1 MDEQNVN
8 KELLEEEVVTPE
20 VEEEDD
26 PLAHAFQYTEPDPP
40 QAKRWPIVVLAVLL
54 VLVFVFGMLWA
65 FGAFDPKDPNKE
77 PEKEETKKPSIG
89 TTDVSDLAAV
99 QSENFTVSN
108 GMFSFNME
116 SVYRNFLSK
125 NSYYLSSLGLDTSK
139 PLKDQ
144 KAYDSEETWF
154 QYFAAY
160 AEKDAEWMLVMSEL
174 AKTTGVTMSDTSKTD
189 MEEYLE
195 TLDVSG
201 YLNGVS
207 LEDARD
213 FFTMYYTA
221 LAQENALID
230 SFTFTPD
237 EVEAYYQKNARK
249 FQTVDCVYFGFS
261 IGEEGEFKTAA
272 DAAEAVKK
280 LSDCKTSAE
289 FQAAVVDHL
298 IATKQYTDRDKA
310 AADVA
315 AACVQ
320 AGVPYT
326 EGDEVA
332 EWMFAADTAVGDTKT
347 IQNDTA
353 IMVYMLVKA
362 PDRDTSKT
370 VDVRHILV
378 TDDVYGTDEATKA
391 KAEEILNTW
400 QGGEATAESFG
411 QLAAKF
417 TEDSN
422 GAQGG
427 LYEGVTPGMMVTEFN
442 DWCFDESR
450 KTGDTGIVK
459 TSYGYHVMYFEGS
472 GEAWY
477 TTVLNAMKDEAY
489 NAKYEELAK
498 QYPVTYLKEN
508 INKNEL

>member
-8 KELLEEEVVTPE
+8 KDLLEEEVVTPE
-20 VEEEDD
+20 VEEDD

-40 QAKRWPIVVLAVLL
+40 QAKRWPVILLAVLL
-54 VLVFVFGMLWA
+54 GLVFVGGMLWA
-65 FGAFDPKDPNKE
+65 FGAFDPKDPHKD
-77 PEKEETKKPSIG
+77 PEEEGSKKPSIG
-89 TTDVSDLAAV
+89 TADVSDLTAV

-125 NSYYLSSLGLDTSK
+125 NSYYLSSLGLDAEK

-144 KAYDSEETWF
+144 KAYESEETWF
-154 QYFAAY
+154 QYFAAF

-174 AKTTGVTMSDTSKTD
+174 AKTTGVTMSDTEKAD
-189 MEEYLE
+189 MEEYLK
-195 TLDVSG
+195 TLDVSD

-207 LEDARD
+207 VEDARD

-221 LAQENALID
+221 LAQENALVD
-230 SFTFTPD
+230 SFAFTPD
-237 EVEAYYQKNARK
+237 EVEAYYQKNALK
-249 FQTVDCVYFGFS
+249 YQTVDCVYFGFS
-261 IGEEGEFKTAA
+261 FGEKGEFKTAE
-272 DAAEAVKK
+272 EAVAAAKK
-280 LSDCKTSAE
+280 LSNCKTSAE

-310 AADVA
+310 ATDVA
-315 AACVQ
+315 AACVKT
-320 AGVPYT
+320 GVPYT
-326 EGDEVA
+326 EDDEVSQ
-332 EWMFAADTAVGDTKT
+332 WMFAADTAVGDTKSVQGET
-347 IQNDTA
+347 SV
-353 IMVYMLVKA
+353 MVYMLTKA
-362 PDRDTSKT
+362 PDRDTSAT

-378 TDDVYGTDEATKA
+378 TKDVYGTDEAAKA

-400 QGGEATAESFG
+400 KSSEATAESFG
-411 QLAAKF
+411 ALALKF

-427 LYEGVTPGMMVTEFN
+427 LYQGVTPGMMVEEFN

-450 KTGDTGIVK
+450 KTGDSGIVK
-459 TSYGYHVMYFEGS
+459 TSYGYHVMYFEGT

-477 TTVLNAMKDEAY
+477 TTVLNAMKDDAY

-498 QYPVTYLKEN
+498 QYPVTYLEEN